1 MLTIA
6 KTRTKLIVINSNNTM
21 GNVLGKTY
29 IMGMVF
35 GKIVV
40 ETPKYTVSKS
50 GDGYEVRQYPPA
62 VSAEVTYD
70 PSEFKGDRDGGFQ
83 VLAKYIGVFGKPE
96 NQKIAMT
103 APVVT
108 TEGEKIAMTSPVITK
123 EGEKIAMTSPVIT
136 KKGEKIEMT
145 SPVITKEGE
154 KIAMTSPVI
163 TKEGEKIE
171 MTSPVITKKGEKIAM
186 TSPVV
191 TKEGGGGERKKK
203 TVTMQFLLPEKYKRA
218 EDAPRPT
225 DERVVIR
232 EEGGRKYGVVT
243 FSGTAGES
251 VVSEKVKKLTSDLER
266 DGFKIVGE
274 FVLARYNPPW
284 TLPPFR
290 TNEVMI
296 PVE

>member
-1 MLTIA
+1 
-6 KTRTKLIVINSNNTM
+6 M
-21 GNVLGKTY
+21 GNVFGKTY

-40 ETPKYTVSKS
+40 ETPKYTVAKS
-50 GDGYEVRQYPPA
+50 GDGYEVREYPPA

-70 PSEFKGDRDGGFQ
+70 PSEFKGDKDGGFQ

-96 NQKIAMT
+96 NQ
-103 APVVT
+103 
-108 TEGEKIAMTSPVITK
+108 EGEKIS
-123 EGEKIAMTSPVIT
+123 
-136 KKGEKIEMT
+136 MT

-171 MTSPVITKKGEKIAM
+171 MTSPV
-186 TSPVV
+186 V
-191 TKEGGGGERKKK
+191 TKEVGGRERKKK
-203 TVTMQFLLPEKYKRA
+203 TVTMQFLLPEMYKRA

-251 VVSEKVKKLTSDLER
+251 VVSEKVKKLTNDLER

-284 TLPPFR
+284 TLPTFR

>member
-1 MLTIA
+1 
-6 KTRTKLIVINSNNTM
+6 M
-21 GNVLGKTY
+21 GAVFGKTY

-40 ETPKYTVSKS
+40 ETPKYTVPKS
-50 GDGYEVRQYPPA
+50 GDGYEIREYPPA
-62 VSAEVTYD
+62 VAAELTYD
-70 PSEFKGDRDGGFQ
+70 PSEFKGDKDGGFQ

-96 NQKIAMT
+96 NEKPEKIAMT
-103 APVVT
+103 A
-108 TEGEKIAMTSPVITK
+108 PVITK
-123 EGEKIAMTSPVIT
+123 EGEKIAMTA
-136 KKGEKIEMT
+136 
-145 SPVITKEGE
+145 PVITKE
-154 KIAMTSPVI
+154 S
-163 TKEGEKIE
+163 EKIE
-171 MTSPVITKKGEKIAM
+171 M

-191 TKEGGGGERKKK
+191 TKEGGGEGGKKM
-203 TVTMQFLLPEKYKRA
+203 VTMQFLLPAVYKKA

-225 DERVVIR
+225 DERVRII
-232 EEGGRKYGVVT
+232 EEEGRKYGVVT

-266 DGFKIVGE
+266 DGFKVTGDFI
-274 FVLARYNPPW
+274 LARFNPPW

>member
-1 MLTIA
+1 MQTIA
-6 KTRTKLIVINSNNTM
+6 KTKTKLIINRSTM
-21 GNVLGKTY
+21 GNVFGKTY

-40 ETPKYTVSKS
+40 ETPKYTVAKS
-50 GDGYEVRQYPPA
+50 GDGYEVREYPPA

-70 PSEFKGDRDGGFQ
+70 PSEFKGDKDGGFQ

-96 NQKIAMT
+96 NQKIAM
-103 APVVT
+103 ASPVVA

-136 KKGEKIEMT
+136 KE
-145 SPVITKEGE
+145 
-154 KIAMTSPVI
+154 
-163 TKEGEKIE
+163 
-171 MTSPVITKKGEKIAM
+171 GEKIAM

-191 TKEGGGGERKKK
+191 TKEVGGGERKKK
-203 TVTMQFLLPEKYKRA
+203 TVTMQFLLPEMYKRA

-243 FSGTAGES
+243 FSGTAGEG
-251 VVSEKVKKLTSDLER
+251 VVSEKVKKLTSVLER